1 MDAVRIVKISLRV
14 SLSSREA
21 ELLKRVLDAYC
32 EDHPERWQPYAGVLD
47 SFRQHI
53 SHGVEC
59 AETME
64 MIPLEIYFS
73 EAQALL
79 HLFKRKPRF
88 VKPDQKEGGKLFNE
102 LYAAI
107 RKHLGHLTSK
117 EGAVYR
123 T

>member
-1 MDAVRIVKISLRV
+1 
-14 SLSSREA
+14 
-21 ELLKRVLDAYC
+21 
-32 EDHPERWQPYAGVLD
+32 
-47 SFRQHI
+47 
-53 SHGVEC
+53 
-59 AETME
+59 ME
-64 MIPLEIYFS
+64 MIPIEIYHP

-79 HLFKRKPRF
+79 HLFKRKPSF

-107 RKHLGHLTSK
+107 RRHLNRLTSK